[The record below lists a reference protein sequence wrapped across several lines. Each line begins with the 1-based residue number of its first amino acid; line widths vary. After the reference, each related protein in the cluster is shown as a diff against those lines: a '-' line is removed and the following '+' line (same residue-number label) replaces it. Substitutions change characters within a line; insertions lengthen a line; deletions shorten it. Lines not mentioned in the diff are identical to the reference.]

1 MKRDD
6 EGRHSGVGFFYV
18 KSFIHEEKVLFMK
31 KKNIEQTNVFFI
43 FIFIFA

>member
-1 MKRDD
+1 MTKA
-6 EGRHSGVGFFYV
+6 GTVVSAFF
-18 KSFIHEEKVLFMK
+18 ILKVLFMK